1 MDFNYYCR
9 HCGSKVEEIDP
20 INEMRTYKCECTEL
34 PLGYKDVIAGYTRDA
49 RITQLKAM
57 HTLMLNANNESLYM
71 SWIYTMPDEPSEMDF
86 KEIAI
91 NDSSYNDCW
100 DKFLRLAQKNG
111 MRW

>member
-1 MDFNYYCR
+1 MDFNKYCR
-9 HCGSKVEEIDP
+9 HCGCEAKEIDLVDG
-20 INEMRTYKCECTEL
+20 NRAYQCECTEV
-34 PLGYKDVIAGYTRDA
+34 PLKWNEVIPGFTLDA
-49 RITQLKAM
+49 RINQLKAM
-57 HTLMLNANNESLYM
+57 HTLMRNANNENLYM